1 MAELVGGCLC
11 GAIRYRAEAEP
22 VMQGVCH
29 CTHCQKQAGSAFS
42 IVMAF
47 PKGTVAIEGSPK
59 SYDDSGDSGGRVER
73 IFCPNCGSPLFTK
86 ADAAPDLFFIKA
98 GTLDD
103 PTAFAPAIHF
113 YAQTRLPW
121 VDTGGIP
128 AFARMPE
135 GESQG
140 S

>member
-42 IVMAF
+42 IVMGF
-47 PKGTVAIEGSPK
+47 PKGTVAIEGTPK

-73 IFCPNCGSPLFTK
+73 IFCPTCGSPLFTK

-103 PTAFAPAIHF
+103 PSRFAPAIHF
-113 YAQTRLPW
+113 YAQTKLPW
-121 VDTGGIP
+121 VETGNVP
-128 AFARMPE
+128 AFERMP
-135 GESQG
+135 G
-140 S
+140 